1 MNNEGPGPEPTGD
14 VLIGPGGAVLD
25 DRLVLLFTCCHPA
38 LPLAGRVAL
47 TCKTVTGMSTRQV
60 ARAFLVSEAT
70 MGQRLLRTRNK
81 IAHAGIGFAAP
92 PPHRLAER
100 TSAVLAVLYLLF
112 NEGYAASEGAAADD
126 PDLAREAIELAVLV
140 SRLLP
145 DDPET
150 HALSALLPAAART
163 AAGPDRPARRP
174 GADGGAGPDPLGP
187 ALIASGLAAL
197 REARVRTGGSDRPGP
212 YDCRPRSRLCTT
224 TPATAADTDWPA
236 VVGDVRRAARGA
248 AVPGRRAEPGGRG
261 RVSPTG
267 RRPGWRSWRRWPPT
281 PGWPATTIPAVR
293 ADLLRRA
300 GRTTEAVAAYRQAM
314 AGIDATPN
322 GDSSQR
328 RLDRTRRLSG
338 PSPDSGTQRSARATG
353 LARCGASTYATASMV
368 GAPAREDFVN
378 SERAAAVRSLRRGR
392 ARPSDAVRGLARPT
406 TSRSICGSGRTT
418 RSAQRDG
425 DQAAVR
431 RVRAADGRDQAALDV
446 HRAGGQAAA
455 GPGLLSP
462 VRDPRRRR
470 RRRTPGVLRP
480 PRGRTSGRRSAP
492 SRPRRSTRR
501 SRSGCGGG

>member
-1 MNNEGPGPEPTGD
+1 MGEDGAAVGPMPTETALTAALAAERLQIVAGLIRRTGDWELAEDCVQDAIERALARWPVDGIPDNPAAWLTTTAHRRALDLIRRRQVEAGKLREVAAMNNEGPGPEPTGD

-150 HALSALLPAAART
+150 HALSALLQLQHAR
-163 AAGPDRPARRP
+163 RPARIDEHGDLVPMEEQDRTHW
-174 GADGGAGPDPLGP
+174 DR

-212 YDCRPRSRLCTT
+212 YVLQAEIAALHT

-236 VVGDVRRAARGA
+236 VVATYDELLRVQPSPVAALNRAVAVGFADGPDAGLAVLAEVA
-248 AVPGRRAEPGGRG
+248 ADPRLAGYRYL
-261 RVSPTG
+261 
-267 RRPGWRSWRRWPPT
+267 
-281 PGWPATTIPAVR
+281 PAVR

-300 GRTTEAVAAYRQAM
+300 GRTTEAVAAYREAL
-314 AGIDATPN
+314 AVID
-322 GDSSQR
+322 GDAERRFVER
-328 RLDRTRRLSG
+328 RLAEL
-338 PSPDSGTQRSARATG
+338 
-353 LARCGASTYATASMV
+353 
-368 GAPAREDFVN
+368 
-378 SERAAAVRSLRRGR
+378 
-392 ARPSDAVRGLARPT
+392 
-406 TSRSICGSGRTT
+406 
-418 RSAQRDG
+418 
-425 DQAAVR
+425 
-431 RVRAADGRDQAALDV
+431 
-446 HRAGGQAAA
+446 GG
-455 GPGLLSP
+455 
-462 VRDPRRRR
+462 
-470 RRRTPGVLRP
+470 
-480 PRGRTSGRRSAP
+480 
-492 SRPRRSTRR
+492 
-501 SRSGCGGG
+501 